1 LTQMADTKE
10 IISTAI
16 EFEHFGREYYVRFQ
30 ELVADSKAKAL
41 MKSLGEDE
49 KEHAEILTRQLREL
63 GGEAK
68 KPSAVMLAKGMA
80 EIFPERMKK
89 NSIATKDAV
98 SAIKLGMRTEQRS
111 IDFYSKHARGA
122 PHDLKEIFERLEK
135 MERGHLSMLEDN
147 LRNLEDEGVWTGY
160 VPILEG

>member
-1 LTQMADTKE
+1 MADTKK

-16 EFEHFGREYYVRFQ
+16 EFEHYGHEYYVRFQ
-30 ELVADSKAKAL
+30 ELVADTEAKAL

-49 KEHAEILTRQLREL
+49 KEHVEILTRQLREL

-68 KPSAVMLAKGMA
+68 KPSKQMLAKGMA
-80 EIFPERMKK
+80 EIFPEKVKR
-89 NSIATKDAV
+89 NSIAAKDAI
-98 SAIKLGMRTEQRS
+98 SAVKLGIRTEQRS
-111 IDFYSKHARGA
+111 IDFYSKHAKGA

-135 MERGHLSMLEDN
+135 MERGHLGMLEDS

>member
-1 LTQMADTKE
+1 MADTKE

-16 EFEHFGREYYVRFQ
+16 EFEHYGHEYYIRFQ
-30 ELVADSKAKAL
+30 ELLADSNAKAL

-68 KPSAVMLAKGMA
+68 KPSTEMLAKGMA

-89 NSIATKDAV
+89 NSIATKDAI

-122 PHDLKEIFERLEK
+122 PHDLKEIFEKLEK

>member
-1 LTQMADTKE
+1 MADTKE

-16 EFEHFGREYYVRFQ
+16 EFEHYGHEYYIRFQ
-30 ELVADSKAKAL
+30 ELLADSNAKAL

-63 GGEAK
+63 GGEAI
-68 KPSAVMLAKGMA
+68 KPSTEMLAKGMA

-89 NSIATKDAV
+89 NSIATKDAI

-122 PHDLKEIFERLEK
+122 PHDLKEIFEKLEK